1 MTQLGLGTG
10 STPETLTELMKRA
23 GKYIRMEEVFAVKKQ
38 DEQGRERLVYY
49 RVMQPAETRY
59 RRIEKVCLSLVFA
72 AQKLRNYL
80 LAHPV
85 QLVTKSDPIKYMLT
99 QPALSR
105 RTVRWLLKLSECRS
119 YLHSTER
126 DQRAS
131 DGKSTSGKP
140 GAGQRGSV
148 KRPAR

>member
-1 MTQLGLGTG
+1 
-10 STPETLTELMKRA
+10 
-23 GKYIRMEEVFAVKKQ
+23 
-38 DEQGRERLVYY
+38 
-49 RVMQPAETRY
+49 MQPAETRY

-72 AQKLRNYL
+72 AQKLRNSL

-105 RTVRWLLKLSECRS
+105 RTFIWLLKLSECRS
-119 YLHSTER
+119 YLHPTEG

-131 DGKSTSGKP
+131 DGKSTSA

>member
-1 MTQLGLGTG
+1 
-10 STPETLTELMKRA
+10 
-23 GKYIRMEEVFAVKKQ
+23 
-38 DEQGRERLVYY
+38 
-49 RVMQPAETRY
+49 MQPAETRY

-72 AQKLRNYL
+72 AQKLRNSL

-105 RTVRWLLKLSECRS
+105 RTFIWLLKLSECRS
-119 YLHSTER
+119 YLHPTEG

-131 DGKSTSGKP
+131 DGKSTSVKP